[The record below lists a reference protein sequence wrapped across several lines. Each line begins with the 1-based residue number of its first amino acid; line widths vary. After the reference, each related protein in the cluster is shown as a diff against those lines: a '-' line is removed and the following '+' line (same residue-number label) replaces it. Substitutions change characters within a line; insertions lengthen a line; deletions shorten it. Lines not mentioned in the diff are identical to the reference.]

1 MVSPSIEKTGTLVK
15 EQPGALESARA
26 GGSVW
31 SMWLEKDLAVAVCFA
46 LTACVI
52 HLLFNGGYGYFRDE
66 LYYAACGQHLAWGY
80 VDHAP
85 LVAMI
90 ARLSRMLFG
99 DSLRALRFFPALSS
113 GAKILL
119 AGWIVREL
127 GGRRFAQVLAGT
139 AMLLCPIYLTMDNFL
154 SMNAFEPVLWML
166 CVAIALRII
175 RTGQQWLWLLFGLV
189 AGIGILNKHSTL
201 LFGFGFFLGLLVTR
215 QRRLLQNAWIWTG
228 ALIALALFLP
238 NLLWEIENHWPTPE
252 ILRNVDQYKNAHVSW
267 LGFIGQQALLVHPLA
282 TPICLAGLWYF
293 LWSRQGRE
301 YRFLGWTYLFILLQ
315 LLIFRGRIYYL
326 APAYPMLFAAGAVAI
341 ESWSD
346 ALVGAPRA
354 VASRLRHSS
363 PWLRRRIALA
373 SRSPRCFGGRV
384 ARRRLVYPA
393 FRSRITLS
401 VNRRG
406 ETLNAS
412 ERLLSNWN
420 WMKTAILAPLA
431 VGGLVAAP
439 LAIPILPLDAAAA
452 YANFW
457 DVNRVRVEIQPS
469 GKLPQ
474 LFADMM
480 GWQQQVDVVAGVFH
494 SLPSD
499 DQPKAA
505 ILARNYGQAG
515 AIEYFGPSHGLPRP
529 ISGHNNYY
537 LWGPQQYT
545 GEIVVSVGFPIE
557 KLQPLFN
564 RIELAATI
572 QNEYAIPEENNVPV
586 YICREPKMTLQ
597 QAWPRLKFYG

>member
-1 MVSPSIEKTGTLVK
+1 MVSPSLEKTGTLARG
-15 EQPGALESARA
+15 QSGALESARTR
-26 GGSVW
+26 W
-31 SMWLEKDLAVAVCFA
+31 SAWIQWLEKDQAIAICFA
-46 LTACVI
+46 LTACVV
-52 HLLFNGGYGYFRDE
+52 HFLFNGRYGYFRDE

-85 LVAMI
+85 LVAVI

-99 DSLRALRFFPALSS
+99 ESLRALRFFPALAA

-127 GGRRFAQVLAGT
+127 GGRRYAQVLAGT

-175 RTGQQWLWLLFGLV
+175 RTGRQSLWLLFGLV
-189 AGIGILNKHSTL
+189 MGVGILNKHSTL
-201 LFGFGFFLGLLVTR
+201 LFGFGFFLALLVTR
-215 QRRLLQNAWIWTG
+215 QRRLLQTAWIWAG
-228 ALIALALFLP
+228 ALIAFALFLP
-238 NLLWEIENHWPTPE
+238 NLLWEIENQWPTPE
-252 ILRNVDQYKNAHVSW
+252 ILRNVDRYKNAHVSW
-267 LGFIGQQALLVHPLA
+267 LGFIGQQALLIHPLA

-293 LWSRQGRE
+293 LWSREGKE
-301 YRFLGWTYLFILLQ
+301 FRFLGWTYLFILLQ

-341 ESWSD
+341 ESWIEARVRGPLGASWHKRPD
-346 ALVGAPRA
+346 VG
-354 VASRLRHSS
+354 
-363 PWLRRRIALA
+363 IED
-373 SRSPRCFGGRV
+373 
-384 ARRRLVYPA
+384 
-393 FRSRITLS
+393 
-401 VNRRG
+401 RG
-406 ETLNAS
+406 
-412 ERLLSNWN
+412 SNWN
-420 WMKTAILAPLA
+420 WIKAVILTPLA

-439 LAIPILPLDAAAA
+439 LAIPILPLDAAAS

-457 DVNRVRVEIQPS
+457 DVNRVRVEVEPS

-474 LFADMM
+474 FFADMM
-480 GWQQQVDVVAGVFH
+480 GWQQQVDVVAGVFK
-494 SLPSD
+494 SLPAS

-515 AIEYFGPSHGLPRP
+515 AIEYFGPSYGLPRP

-545 GEIVVSVGFPIE
+545 GEVVITVGIPIE
-557 KLQPLFN
+557 SLQPLFN
-564 RIELAATI
+564 HIELAATI
-572 QNEYAIPEENNVPV
+572 GNEYAIPEENNVPV
-586 YICREPKMTLQ
+586 YICREPKLTLQ
-597 QAWPRLKFYG
+597 QAWPTLKFYG